1 MSSSE
6 HRGCYIFGFIEI
18 MASGKRPTQDWAVLH
33 PIVGE
38 EGLMSFHPLL
48 WTYKQLL
55 VIRGLE
61 LTQPVIPLGVHS
73 RVFCGPYSHASC
85 SFADFIFFRCE
96 KP

>member
-1 MSSSE
+1 
-6 HRGCYIFGFIEI
+6 
-18 MASGKRPTQDWAVLH
+18 MASGKRPTQDWAPLH

-61 LTQPVIPLGVHS
+61 LTQPVIPIEVHS
-73 RVFCGPYSHASC
+73 RVSCRVFCGPYSHASH